1 MLLTLDEIELLLN
14 DMKPKIRNERIL
26 GTKED
31 GWVGTEEIPILV
43 HLRLFSRS
51 LIAGVAQVANMV
63 DQLPEELSLLGK
75 HVRESGVDGRV
86 GKIVAVVLVV
96 VVVVVVIPTRTIPAV
111 HAGSRTQIHPSKNL
125 R

>member
-14 DMKPKIRNERIL
+14 DMKPKIRIERIF
-26 GTKED
+26 GAMED
-31 GWVGTEEIPILV
+31 GWVGAKEIPILV

-75 HVRESGVDGRV
+75 HIHKSRVDGRV
-86 GKIVAVVLVV
+86 GKI
-96 VVVVVVIPTRTIPAV
+96 VVVVVVIPTRTVPAV
-111 HAGSRTQIHPSKNL
+111 CAGSRTQIHPSKN
-125 R
+125 